1 MVKMIKYF
9 LIILIPP
16 IIILGNF
23 NYLIFNS
30 NYYQKLY
37 SKIGVYETFGNKE
50 VVNEATNN
58 LLGYFRGKNKLDY
71 NFYSEQA
78 QLHLK
83 DVRELITLA
92 NNFFVLTFIVAL
104 VSSVV
109 LLAKSHRLF
118 LKALFFSSTFT
129 LLAILALSLGLLSF
143 FDPFF
148 LKFHQVLF
156 DNQAWLFPAEDNLI
170 KLFPPTFFVA
180 FANRL
185 AQNIIFTS
193 LIILSVSTIFLKKA
207 KR

>member
-83 DVRELITLA
+83 DVKELISFI
-92 NNFFVLTFIVAL
+92 NNFFILTVFIVL
-104 VSSVV
+104 LSSAV
-109 LLAKSHRLF
+109 LFAKSRRLF
-118 LKALFFSSTFT
+118 FEALFLSSAFT
-129 LLAILALSLGLLSF
+129 LAAVLALSLGLLSF
-143 FDPFF
+143 FDLFF
-148 LKFHQVLF
+148 LKFHQVVF
-156 DNQAWLFPAEDNLI
+156 NNQYWLFTKDDNLV
-170 KLFPPTFFVA
+170 KLFPPAFFIA

-185 AQNIIFTS
+185 AQNIILTS
-193 LIILSVSTIFLKKA
+193 FVILSVSVISL
-207 KR
+207 